1 MRTIL
6 QLCKPL
12 FLHSLS
18 LSSPRR
24 RYRQHPVC
32 SVSFIVTFIVIN
44 LWKGQQ
50 RPPLDESSDLEDC
63 RCKLVHLLVDVVLLL
78 LGSKGLHLLLDVI
91 RDTMRVF
98 EQVGLVP
105 KNGKKDLV
113 QKKRRDDLDF
123 LCSWTL
129 THLFHPGTEV
139 VQGIWVDVS
148 ICDELGQ
155 IKVLRMS
162 TA

>member
-6 QLCKPL
+6 QLSKPL

-24 RYRQHPVC
+24 RYRRHPVC
-32 SVSFIVTFIVIN
+32 TVSFIVTFITIN
-44 LWKGQQ
+44 LWKRQQ
-50 RPPLDESSDLEDC
+50 SPPLDESSDLEDC
-63 RCKLVHLLVDVVLLL
+63 RRKLVHLLVVVVLLL

-105 KNGKKDLV
+105 KNGEKDLA
-113 QKKRRDDLDF
+113 QKRGEMTWTFFVLPPYHSPLPPRHRSGPRHLDRC
-123 LCSWTL
+123 L
-129 THLFHPGTEV
+129 H
-139 VQGIWVDVS
+139 
-148 ICDELGQ
+148 
-155 IKVLRMS
+155 R
-162 TA
+162 